1 MSDGPIRPPGVR
13 VVFELK
19 RDAEPSVVL
28 NNLYKRGGLQT
39 SFAGNLM
46 AVLDG
51 GRLPEQLTLRRA
63 LEQFIEF
70 RVLTVQRRAAYE
82 LRRAEARLHLVDG
95 LLLALARLDD
105 VIAAIRSATAAGE
118 ARQLLQSS
126 AFGLSDEQA
135 EAVLALP
142 LRRLSALEEQTL
154 TDEGTTLRGTI
165 GELNAL
171 LGERAN
177 VLSKISAELGELKGT
192 YGTPRRSTIEEAT
205 AELSDL
211 ELTAREECLIL
222 RTARGFVKR
231 LPLDQFD
238 AQNRGTRGKA
248 GVTNLSDDDAVL
260 EMFLCSSHD
269 TLLAISAKGVAYA
282 LPAYKVPTTS
292 RVARGTSLMQ
302 LLPLEADEDFAATKL
317 LPVRS
322 FSASV
327 YLLLLTSAGW
337 IKKTPIEAFAKIRAS
352 GLTALKFTSEGDTVY
367 RAALCAEGDSVVLA
381 SRLGQTLRF
390 QCDEKQ
396 LRASGRTSRG
406 VKSMVLRDGDA
417 IVDMAVIDSDSG
429 SGKGK
434 QRLLSVTDEGYG
446 KRVLVSQFLP
456 KGRGGKGMI
465 GLKFKNDNDR
475 LAALRV
481 VQDGDQ
487 VALVTQQGT
496 VVRQAVRAVSQQSR
510 AATGVQ
516 LQKLDQ
522 DDIVAS
528 ITIIPASVAIE
539 EQRKAEAIEEAEIA
553 GEGDAAAAEGEDAAA
568 AADEPEG

>member
-1 MSDGPIRPPGVR
+1 M
-13 VVFELK
+13 
-19 RDAEPSVVL
+19 
-28 NNLYKRGGLQT
+28 
-39 SFAGNLM
+39 
-46 AVLDG
+46 
-51 GRLPEQLTLRRA
+51 
-63 LEQFIEF
+63 
-70 RVLTVQRRAAYE
+70 E
-82 LRRAEARLHLVDG
+82 LR
-95 LLLALARLDD
+95 
-105 VIAAIRSATAAGE
+105 
-118 ARQLLQSS
+118 
-126 AFGLSDEQA
+126 
-135 EAVLALP
+135 
-142 LRRLSALEEQTL
+142 LEE
-154 TDEGTTLRGTI
+154 
-165 GELNAL
+165 
-171 LGERAN
+171 
-177 VLSKISAELGELKGT
+177 
-192 YGTPRRSTIEEAT
+192 
-205 AELSDL
+205 
-211 ELTAREECLIL
+211 
-222 RTARGFVKR
+222 
-231 LPLDQFD
+231 FD

-302 LLPLEADEDFAATKL
+302 LLPLEADEDFAAAKL

-434 QRLLSVTDEGYG
+434 PRARTESVFSGARSGARGSVLSG
-446 KRVLVSQFLP
+446 KRGSVVPARRQNRGSTNPALSANHLGASPDLP
-456 KGRGGKGMI
+456 PPKRKGKSRENSPDGG
-465 GLKFKNDNDR
+465 NSAN
-475 LAALRV
+475 
-481 VQDGDQ
+481 GDEAKRQ
-487 VALVTQQGT
+487 WKRDTSPGGT
-496 VVRQAVRAVSQQSR
+496 VSFF
-510 AATGVQ
+510 
-516 LQKLDQ
+516 
-522 DDIVAS
+522 DD
-528 ITIIPASVAIE
+528 PM
-539 EQRKAEAIEEAEIA
+539 EA
-553 GEGDAAAAEGEDAAA
+553 
-568 AADEPEG
+568 